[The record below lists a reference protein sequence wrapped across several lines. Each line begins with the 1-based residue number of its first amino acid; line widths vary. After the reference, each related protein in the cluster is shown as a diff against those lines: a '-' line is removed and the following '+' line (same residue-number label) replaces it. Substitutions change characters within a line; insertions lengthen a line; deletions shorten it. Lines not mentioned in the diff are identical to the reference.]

1 MLKSKNELMG
11 PNANLNNSILEIRS
25 GYKTPR
31 QKGGQSKPQSSMP
44 GARGPIW
51 SPTVPENSSETE
63 DSSDPVTDRRGLRT
77 TRKTLPKLKS
87 IPHTMTAIRTGWG
100 VLDWSRSDLATLLIS

>member
-31 QKGGQSKPQSSMP
+31 QKGGQSKPKSSMP
-44 GARGPIW
+44 GAKGPIW

-63 DSSDPVTDRRGLRT
+63 DSSDPVTDLRDPRT

-87 IPHTMTAIRTGWG
+87 IPHHRH
-100 VLDWSRSDLATLLIS
+100 L